1 MISSIALSQDLLAF
15 IPFYELMEN
24 LILLPVKKI
33 KTPANFSQRSL
44 AYIIDLLVFFF
55 LILMPFSS
63 IYYEVSGA
71 RIESLT
77 IEQAME
83 IPEIFAIL
91 IIGYFASILIFSFYL
106 ASFEYLIGG
115 TIGKKMIGLEVVG
128 KSKKLGLGQSVIR
141 NLSKTVLFNFL
152 PFDCFLMIFDP
163 YKRRI
168 SDFIAST
175 LVVSNRKIIK
185 KFGAVNEL

>member
-1 MISSIALSQDLLAF
+1 
-15 IPFYELMEN
+15 MEN
-24 LILLPVKKI
+24 LILLPVKNI

-55 LILMPFSS
+55 MILIPFSS
-63 IYYEVSGA
+63 IYYETSGV
-71 RIESLT
+71 RIELLT

-83 IPEIFAIL
+83 IPEIFSIL
-91 IIGYFASILIFSFYL
+91 IIGYCTSILIYSFYL
-106 ASFEYLIGG
+106 ASFEYFVGW
-115 TIGKKMIGLEVVG
+115 TIGKKMIGLEVIG
-128 KSKKLGLGQSVIR
+128 KNKKLGLFQAVLR
-141 NLSKTVLFNFL
+141 NLTKTIFFNML

-163 YKRRI
+163 HKRRV

-175 LVVSNRKIIK
+175 LVVSNRKSIK